1 MEIFQ
6 PTQIYKVECLNGN
19 TVYIKRDDLLPYS
32 FGGNKARK
40 ASLFF
45 KEIEVGGYNAVVTY
59 GSGGSNHCR
68 IVANMAAERK
78 LICHIISPDTESN
91 SLNRRMVEMFGA
103 KITSCAVDKVADTID
118 NVINS
123 LKKCGLKPYFIPGGG
138 HGNIGTHAYDLAYDE
153 IKQYEFENKLT
164 FDFIFF
170 ASGTGTTHAGLVCGL
185 ERYGDKKQI
194 VGISIARKNP
204 RGKQVVLNSITDY
217 LGYCNEDHVNFD
229 DNYICGGYGLHNTFI
244 DHTICRMMIEHG
256 IPLDSTYTGKA
267 YAGMEQYLKEHRICG
282 KNILFIHT
290 GGTPIFCDWLVS
302 NT

>member
-118 NVINS
+118 TVINS

-164 FDFIFF
+164 FDFIFLLPEPEQLTQVLSVDWN
-170 ASGTGTTHAGLVCGL
+170 ATMIKSKLSALALQEKILVESKL
-185 ERYGDKKQI
+185 YLIALQI
-194 VGISIARKNP
+194 TLAIAMR
-204 RGKQVVLNSITDY
+204 T
-217 LGYCNEDHVNFD
+217 
-229 DNYICGGYGLHNTFI
+229 
-244 DHTICRMMIEHG
+244 M
-256 IPLDSTYTGKA
+256 
-267 YAGMEQYLKEHRICG
+267 
-282 KNILFIHT
+282 
-290 GGTPIFCDWLVS
+290 
-302 NT
+302 